1 MEERERREIQR
12 EIEREREME
21 STTTVTHQNKN
32 PAETSLMWW
41 RSAPLRVTSEFDSE
55 SSLCLNKISTKLMDN
70 LVKFKLSFR
79 NDSRGQ
85 VNDPHLTFT
94 SKHLSLDY
102 DVEERNALVKAKF
115 QLSPSLH
122 LTATRDIKVQTI
134 YIIHFIP
141 LFDNIL

>member
-1 MEERERREIQR
+1 MA
-12 EIEREREME
+12 
-21 STTTVTHQNKN
+21 SSTTTTTVTPPNKN
-32 PAETSLMWW
+32 PAESSLMWW

-55 SSLCLNKISTKLMDN
+55 SSLCFHKISTKLMDN
-70 LVKFKLSFR
+70 LLKFKLSFR
-79 NDSRGQ
+79 NDTQGQ

-122 LTATRDIKVQTI
+122 LTATRDIKVLTN
-134 YIIHFIP
+134 
-141 LFDNIL
+141 L